1 MPNLA
6 VISIVAT
13 ECSAELE
20 DKFNEWYNEVH
31 IPMLLK
37 YNGLKKS
44 SRYRLTGE
52 SQGQAKYVAFY
63 EFNSVQDQT
72 NFTESPEFAA
82 AIQEMQETW
91 KDGGIEIK
99 WKADYNLIKSW
110 EK

>member
-6 VISIVAT
+6 VFTIVAT
-13 ECSAELE
+13 ECSPDIEN
-20 DKFNEWYNEVH
+20 KFNEWYNKVH

-37 YNGLKKS
+37 YKGLKKS
-44 SRYRLTGE
+44 SRYRLIGE
-52 SQGQAKYVAFY
+52 SQGQTKYVAFY
-63 EFNSVQDQT
+63 EFDSEQDKNDFQK
-72 NFTESPEFAA
+72 SPEFAA

-99 WKADYNLIKSW
+99 WSADYSLIKSW